1 MIYFTE
7 TTVDTTSTAHFR
19 TFLKPG
25 SKYAVSSKKDES
37 KTDRGGSAA
46 SRAPA

>member
-1 MIYFTE
+1 MIYYTE
-7 TTVDTTSTAHFR
+7 TNIDTTSTSHFR

-25 SKYAVSSKKDES
+25 SKYAVTKGKES
-37 KTDRGGSAA
+37 QQDRSGSIA

>member
-1 MIYFTE
+1 MIYYTE
-7 TTVDTTSTAHFR
+7 TNTDTTSTQHFR

-25 SKYAVSSKKDES
+25 SKYATTKEKEKDHS
-37 KTDRGGSAA
+37 GSNA